1 VVGAIRWR
9 RFFGR
14 VANAV
19 EFPTPA
25 ERGVHPSAN
34 VGKQGHGIQ
43 CISRCRA
50 TGLLVR
56 DSQPALEPAAF
67 SFMMVSDHD

>member
-1 VVGAIRWR
+1 MVDAIRWL

-25 ERGVHPSAN
+25 ERGVYPSVN
-34 VGKQGHGIQ
+34 VGKQGHGIH
-43 CISRCRA
+43 CIPGAGQPSSLYVIPNPPWNRLPSR
-50 TGLLVR
+50 
-56 DSQPALEPAAF
+56 S
-67 SFMMVSDHD
+67 